1 MFVSNEGTNYTYNE
15 IIRQQSVW
23 EKALGSLEENKS
35 KHNAYLDKYKNH
47 KWIFTGCGTSY
58 YLAQTGSYIFK
69 NLTGIETSAV
79 PASEIIMFPESIIN
93 KNSDYLLIP
102 ISRSGTST
110 ETIQAA
116 QAVKNNFNAPVLS
129 ISCDPASTLV
139 NESDLSITFP
149 FEKEQSV
156 VMTGSFTTM
165 LLSTLF
171 LSSLYKENS
180 EIAGKITG
188 LPESSQ
194 RLMEKYEPYIKEI
207 AENPDMTKFVFLGQ
221 GPFYGIANES
231 ALKIQEMSISAANSY
246 HSLEYRHGPMST
258 ATENTLITIFGSENG
273 SAYEGQL
280 IGDLKNLGAKI
291 LYLQKE
297 DNSQFSAAPHFI
309 ITIPSNY
316 GDVFKPFFYMPL
328 MHLLGY
334 YKAVS
339 KNLNPDKPKNL
350 SAVVTF

>member
-1 MFVSNEGTNYTYNE
+1 MLNSNEGSNYTYNE
-15 IIRQQSVW
+15 IIRQQSIW
-23 EKALGSLEENKS
+23 KKALDSLEKDKS
-35 KHNAYLDKYKNH
+35 KYSVYLDKYKNH

-93 KNSDYLLIP
+93 KDSDYLLIP
-102 ISRSGTST
+102 ISRSGIST
-110 ETIQAA
+110 EVVQAA
-116 QAVKNNFNAPVLS
+116 QAVKKNFDIPVLS
-129 ISCDPASTLV
+129 ISCDPTSTMV

-149 FEKEQSV
+149 FEKEESL

-165 LLSTLF
+165 LLSILF
-171 LSSLYKENS
+171 LSSLYKGNREITDK
-180 EIAGKITG
+180 IAG
-188 LPESSQ
+188 LSEAS
-194 RLMEKYEPYIKEI
+194 RELMKKSEPYIKEI
-207 AENPDMTKFVFLGQ
+207 AENPDISEFVFLGQ

-231 ALKIQEMSISAANSY
+231 ALKIQEMSISTAYSY
-246 HSLEYRHGPMST
+246 HSLEYRHGSMST
-258 ATENTLITIFGSENG
+258 ATENTLITIFGSESG
-273 SAYEGQL
+273 STFKEQL

>member
-1 MFVSNEGTNYTYNE
+1 MLNYNGESNYTYNE
-15 IIRQQSVW
+15 IIRQQSIWKKV
-23 EKALGSLEENKS
+23 LSSLEKDKS
-35 KHNAYLDKYKNH
+35 NYSVYLDKYKNH

-93 KNSDYLLIP
+93 KDSDYLLIP

-116 QAVKNNFNAPVLS
+116 QAAKNNFNVPVLS
-129 ISCDPASTLV
+129 ISCNPTSTLV

-165 LLSTLF
+165 LLSILF
-171 LSSLYKENS
+171 LSSLYKENP
-180 EIAGKITG
+180 EITDKIAGLSEASRI
-188 LPESSQ
+188 
-194 RLMEKYEPYIKEI
+194 LMKKSELYIKEI
-207 AENPDMTKFVFLGQ
+207 AENPDISKFVFLGQ

-231 ALKIQEMSISAANSY
+231 ALKIQEMSISAAHSY

-258 ATENTLITIFGSENG
+258 ATKNTLITIFSSENG
-273 SAYEGQL
+273 SAFERQL
-280 IGDLKNLGAKI
+280 IGDLKNLGAKV

-297 DNSQFSAAPHFI
+297 NNSRFSVDPHFI

-316 GDVFKPFFYMPL
+316 GDVFKPFLYMPL